1 MTPYFV
7 PPNIGICYVNRI
19 IDGDTLECD
28 KLKIRLCGADAP
40 ERSQPFG
47 KAATYKLTQ
56 LALNKN
62 VRLVSNSTD
71 VYGRILAEVWLNNRF
86 INTEMVK
93 AGLAYSY
100 GSCPTQKTV
109 LINAEKSAIA
119 NKFGVWNLSPTGQQ
133 RPWQYRKT
141 QSNNLNPFFTYPK

>member
-7 PPNIGICYVNRI
+7 PPNIGICHVKRV

-40 ERSQPFG
+40 EKLQPFG
-47 KAATYKLTQ
+47 KAATAKLTQ

-62 VRLVSNSTD
+62 VRLVSNGID
-71 VYGRILAEVWLNNRF
+71 IYRRILAEVWLDNRLLNAEL
-86 INTEMVK
+86 IRS
-93 AGLAYSY
+93 GLAYTY
-100 GSCPTQKTV
+100 GTCPTQKTV

-119 NKFGVWNLSPTGQQ
+119 NKFGVWNSGITGQQ
-133 RPWQYRKT
+133 RPWEYRRT
-141 QSNNLNPFFTYPK
+141 QSKIRINRE